1 MICRGIRGAIT
12 VEANERETILE
23 ATRKLLALIIRLNGI
38 KPVEI
43 ASVIFTTTSDLT
55 AEYPALAAR
64 QLGWWDAPLLC
75 GHEMN
80 VPHGLPM
87 CIRILIHWNT
97 ERDPKKIHHVYLE
110 KATVLRPDKA
120 QLPPIDEDEL
130 EHWISHQLSAWD
142 DRNRRLDQQMD
153 RD

>member
-12 VEANERETILE
+12 VEANDRELILE

-38 KPVEI
+38 QPKDI
-43 ASVIFTTTSDLT
+43 ASVIFTTSPDLN

-75 GHEMN
+75 GHEMS
-80 VPHGLPM
+80 VPHGLPL

-97 ERDPKKIHHVYLE
+97 ERDPEKIHHVYLE
-110 KATVLRPDKA
+110 KATALRPDKA
-120 QLPPIDEDEL
+120 KLPPIDESEL
-130 EHWISHQLSAWD
+130 ESWIHQQLSLWD
-142 DRNRRLDQQMD
+142 DRNRRLDQSGA
-153 RD
+153 